1 MERAPRLIA
10 RVVVVALSL
19 PLASRA
25 AVVDG
30 APSVSST
37 TAVPSGRV
45 LGDSVAAVVDGAPS
59 VSSTTAVSSG
69 RVLVDSVAAVVDGA
83 PSVSSTTAVSSGR
96 VLVDSVAAV
105 VDRRVFTWGE
115 IAKEAR
121 ILLVNKVGARAVHAG
136 LDTAFLD
143 SVLDFVIVQELLLR
157 EARRR
162 GFAPREQEVDK
173 GVALFKLRFD
183 DEEAY
188 LSFLS
193 SSGVDEETVRGVVRR
208 DQTVDQFLQAT
219 VEEGGQPTDEMVAH
233 LVDKRGPR
241 DPTQDDAARARAAR
255 ATISSMSREERLT
268 LLVDALKS
276 TVEVRLVERHRVEAP
291 VEPRAESALPATPSE

>member
-10 RVVVVALSL
+10 SAAVLLAVVAGSTGARAVVV
-19 PLASRA
+19 
-25 AVVDG
+25 D
-30 APSVSST
+30 
-37 TAVPSGRV
+37 AVPT
-45 LGDSVAAVVDGAPS
+45 VV
-59 VSSTTAVSSG
+59 STSAG
-69 RVLVDSVAAVVDGA
+69 GE
-83 PSVSSTTAVSSGR
+83 GR

-121 ILLVNKVGARAVHAG
+121 ILLVNKVGARAVQAG

-188 LSFLS
+188 LAFLS
-193 SSGVDEETVRGVVRR
+193 SSGVDEETVRAVVRR
-208 DQTVDQFLQAT
+208 DQTVEQFLLAT
-219 VEEGGQPTDEMVAH
+219 VDDGAPPTDEMIAH
-233 LVDKRGPR
+233 VLEKRPPR
-241 DPTQDDAARARAAR
+241 DAALDDAARARAAR
-255 ATISSMSREERLT
+255 TAIAAMSREERLT
-268 LLVDALKS
+268 LLVDTLRS
-276 TVEVRLVERHRVEAP
+276 TVEVRLVERKVEDTNST
-291 VEPRAESALPATPSE
+291 RLKSGSALPPDGEAPPARPPE